1 MSIVLIILVFILKF
15 LLYFFLTLLTLVLLL
30 LILPFTYNVYLG
42 FEDEFAAKI
51 KIGWA
56 FGLITIELNL
66 GNGDDSLARFIG
78 IKAFKFNLQSEKKT
92 DIEGKEK
99 KEELKEEKPKKENIF
114 TFEYIRELMKMG
126 IVEDLFRFLLK
137 LLNIVLPKK
146 IEIEVYYGLVDPSL
160 TGNIHAVYSSLPI
173 LRDKWNIFLYPN
185 FVEKDFRIEGFIF
198 GRFQAIFIVILAIKL
213 WFNKT
218 VRKILRDMRRS
229 KKNGKQK
236 SS

>member
-15 LLYFFLTLLTLVLLL
+15 LLYFFLALLTLVLLL

-51 KIGWA
+51 IIGWA
-56 FGLITIELNL
+56 FGLISIELNL
-66 GNGDDSLARFIG
+66 GNGDNSLVRFIG
-78 IKAFKFNLQSEKKT
+78 IKAFKFNLQPDKKT
-92 DIEGKEK
+92 EIQEKEK
-99 KEELKEEKPKKENIF
+99 KEEPKEEKQKKENIF

-126 IVEDLFRFLLK
+126 IIEDFFEFLEK

-146 IEIEVYYGLVDPSL
+146 IEVEVYYGLVDPSL
-160 TGNIHAVYSSLPI
+160 TGQIHAVYSSIPI
-173 LRDKWNIFLYPN
+173 LRERWNIFMYPN
-185 FVEKDFRIEGFIF
+185 FVDEDFRIQGFIF
-198 GRFQAIFIVILAIKL
+198 GRFHAIFIVILAIKL

-229 KKNGKQK
+229 RKNGK
-236 SS
+236 